1 MSRNFCHPHGRRF
14 FIQEENVSM
23 TVAVL
28 SEKTAEDAH
37 AIIIA
42 ARIEMDKRLFARRI
56 AGVDRGNIILFRL
69 DSHKLLDNGFVFHEY
84 HQRDARNPKIPRY
97 LG

>member
-1 MSRNFCHPHGRRF
+1 MSRNFCHPHGKRF
-14 FIQEENVSM
+14 FTQEENVSI
-23 TVAVL
+23 TVDVL

-42 ARIEMDKRLFARRI
+42 APIEMDKRLFARRI

-69 DSHKLLDNGFVFHEY
+69 YAHKLLDNGFIFHEY
-84 HQRDARNPKIPRY
+84 HQGDARNAEIPCY